1 MGHLAVSRLTVL
13 YDSECALCRRIQ
25 GWMQNQPK
33 YVEVAFVAATSA
45 EAYRRYPKLNHAITL
60 DDLTVISERGAVY
73 WGPKAWLMCMWA
85 LKQYRPWALRLSAPE
100 LLPTTKRVLASISEN
115 RYRISKAVG
124 TKV

>member
-1 MGHLAVSRLTVL
+1 
-13 YDSECALCRRIQ
+13 
-25 GWMQNQPK
+25 MQNQPK

-45 EAYRRYPKLNHAITL
+45 AAYRRYPKLNHAITL

-85 LKQYRPWALRLSAPE
+85 LKLYRPWALRLSTPE

-124 TKV
+124 TKT